1 MRDLWMDLC
10 SQNATRADSFVRIDG
25 FAWLNKVTLDIIGLA
40 GVFIYP
46 LYLGLGTQLSSS

>member
-10 SQNATRADSFVRIDG
+10 SHNATRADGFVRIDG

-40 GVFIYP
+40 GVFTYP